1 MAGDETKRE
10 DRSCSQ
16 KVWRVILNN
25 LLIILMIIAVI
36 IGVALGLGLRD
47 IWPPYEKRKIFFLKF
62 PGDLLMNM
70 LKMLILPLVVSSLIS
85 ALATLDSRASGKMG
99 LRSIVYYLSTTFVAV
114 VLGIILVVSIQP
126 GKKGSQIDK
135 SGSAKKAHPIDS
147 LMDLI
152 RNCFP
157 NNLITACFR
166 KQVTEVD
173 QFEVKPPVM
182 TTTTANP
189 NISTTMMPNYTEAAS
204 FFVDAPYVN
213 GQAEGMNVLGL
224 VVFSIFFGCILQT
237 MGDKGKPLVDFFEC
251 LHHASMR
258 LVTLVIWYSP
268 IGIIFLIASKLVA
281 MERPEDIFEQLAY
294 YMATVLA
301 GLAIH
306 AFILL
311 PLFYG
316 IIVRKNPYRFMYN
329 MLKAILT
336 AWGTASSSATLP
348 ITMECLEENNHV
360 DIRVVKFVTPIGATI
375 NMDGTALYEAVA
387 SIFIAQNI
395 GVDLDI
401 GQVIIVSLTST
412 AAAIGAAGIPQA
424 GLVTMT
430 IVLSAV
436 GLPIE
441 EITLILAIDWF
452 LDRFRT
458 AVNVLGDSYGAGII
472 EHLSRDDISA
482 ATAYALETGTNGNV
496 TGNGSA
502 AVENPTFIKDEYP
515 TTKM

>member
-1 MAGDETKRE
+1 MRE
-10 DRSCSQ
+10 ERTCAQ
-16 KVWRVILNN
+16 KFSKVILDN

-36 IGVALGLGLRD
+36 IGVVLGLGLRD
-47 IWPPYEKRKIFFLKF
+47 IWEPYDKRKIFFLKF

-70 LKMLILPLVVSSLIS
+70 LKMLILPLIVSSLIS
-85 ALATLDSRASGKMG
+85 SLATLDSRASGKMG
-99 LRSIVYYLSTTFVAV
+99 LRAVVYYLSTTFAAV

-126 GKKGSQIDK
+126 GKKGSRIDK
-135 SGSAKKAHPIDS
+135 SGAAKKAHPIDS
-147 LMDLI
+147 LLDLI

-157 NNLITACFR
+157 NNLITACFQ

-173 QFEVKPPVM
+173 QFEVKPPTM
-182 TTTTANP
+182 TTPTANP
-189 NISTTMMPNYTEAAS
+189 NISTTMMPNYTQAAS
-204 FFVDAPYVN
+204 FFVDAPYIN
-213 GQAEGMNVLGL
+213 GKADGMNVLGL
-224 VVFSIFFGCILQT
+224 VVFSIFFGCILQQ
-237 MGDKGKPLVDFFEC
+237 MKDKGKPLVDLFEC
-251 LHHASMR
+251 LHLASMK

-281 MERPEDIFEQLAY
+281 MERPEEMFEQLAY
-294 YMATVLA
+294 YMATVLS

-311 PLFYG
+311 PLLFLV
-316 IIVRKNPYRFMYN
+316 IVRKNPYRFMYN
-329 MLKAILT
+329 MLKALLT

-348 ITMECLEENNHV
+348 VTMECLEDNNHV
-360 DIRVVKFVTPIGATI
+360 DIRVIKFVTPIGATI

-395 GVDLDI
+395 GISLDI
-401 GQVIIVSLTST
+401 GQIIIVSLTST

-441 EITLILAIDWF
+441 EITLILSIDWF

-472 EHLSRDDISA
+472 EHLSRNDIGA
-482 ATAYALETGTNGNV
+482 CPKYTLDTGANGL
-496 TGNGSA
+496 TMGNDYGGT
-502 AVENPTFIKDEYP
+502 ENIAFRKDELP